1 MAAEPGKGGDVVIA
15 YIVIGFLL
23 LGIIFLVGNLVMM
36 RRENQQLQEDLSQ
49 AIPGRD
55 YVKPFVPEP
64 WRPADDDLRDPTRP
78 NPAPTDPYGFGGE
91 Q

>member
-1 MAAEPGKGGDVVIA
+1 MRVRAAPNEVAEFRGGDLVIA
-15 YIVIGFLL
+15 YIIIGFLL
-23 LGIIFLVGNLVMM
+23 LGIVFLVGNLVMM

-64 WRPADDDLRDPTRP
+64 WRPLDDEDLKEIPPRDTRP
-78 NPAPTDPYGFGGE
+78 E
-91 Q
+91 